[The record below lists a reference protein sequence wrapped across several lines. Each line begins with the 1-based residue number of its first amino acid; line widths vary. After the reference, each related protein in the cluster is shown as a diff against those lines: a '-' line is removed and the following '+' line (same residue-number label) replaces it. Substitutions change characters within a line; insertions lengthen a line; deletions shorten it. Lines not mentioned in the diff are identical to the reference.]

1 MFSTIIFAVSLS
13 QPLLLL
19 RVIQL
24 SLNALNNVLIYNAEL
39 NIKMIKIVR

>member
-1 MFSTIIFAVSLS
+1 MIFSIIISAVS
-13 QPLLLL
+13 QALLLL

-39 NIKMIKIVR
+39 NIKMIKILR